1 MQMHISKR
9 VIIFLWIVSVL
20 VITSAIGVIY
30 YGYGEYESSSEAVR
44 SLTEAN
50 ATLTSYT
57 ADLEEQ
63 VQELNDTINQQALD
77 EAAEIQEAIDL
88 SIPTGF
94 PLNGA
99 ATIAEDT
106 VDATIFQV
114 GEGVSVIAS
123 GAGEVTYVGEDE
135 EYGYCIEV
143 THEEGYVSIYRASA
157 DAAVSVGAYVNRGA
171 ILYTMEESMIM
182 VYQIKEN
189 GAYVNPLEIMEI
201 AG

>member
-1 MQMHISKR
+1 MQIRISKSIAVFLLI
-9 VIIFLWIVSVL
+9 VIVL
-20 VITSAIGVIY
+20 VVTSAVGVTY
-30 YGYGEYESSSEAVR
+30 YAYGEYQSSQEAV
-44 SLTEAN
+44 SALSETN

-57 ADLEEQ
+57 AELEDQ
-63 VQELNDTINQQALD
+63 VQGLNDTITQQTLD
-77 EAAEIQEAIDL
+77 EAAAIQAAIDL

-106 VDATIFQV
+106 TDATIFQV

-143 THEEGYVSIYRASA
+143 THEEGYISIYRASA
-157 DAAVSVGAYVNRGA
+157 EVAVSVGAYVNRGA

-182 VYQIKEN
+182 VYQVKEN
-189 GAYVNPLEIMEI
+189 GAYVNPLDIMEI